1 MKHTVKIG
9 AFFILVLLVVNISI
23 VVLRHLDME
32 KRIVG
37 EEHYTYATRI
47 RDIRTE
53 GYERAYNAYANYT
66 ADAVMLPMFYNLTTI
81 HPFLLEQ
88 MPYLREYMSIL
99 VDNITVE
106 FSDFQLII
114 METNENMILV
124 SLLNLN
130 INLGLIFIEI
140 EEGVKNIKKTLNS

>member
-1 MKHTVKIG
+1 MNKLEIQSIDKELEKLGGISDIIG
-9 AFFILVLLVVNISI
+9 TALVNRNGLLLASRLPRDVDD
-23 VVLRHLDME
+23 RKFCAMA
-32 KRIVG
+32 
-37 EEHYTYATRI
+37 ATMFGAI
-47 RDIRTE
+47 E
-53 GYERAYNAYANYT
+53 T
-66 ADAVMLPMFYNLTTI
+66 AASTI
-81 HPFLLEQ
+81 G
-88 MPYLREYMSIL
+88 SNK

-140 EEGVKNIKKTLNS
+140 EEGVKNIKKILNR